1 MAGCPA
7 LDRVRDGQAPAEVV
21 HALKE
26 IAQIGENDAP
36 APAFGAEAGEGG
48 EVAENRD
55 GGEAKESGLG
65 RGAGG
70 RLTRIAAQ
78 TIIQPFARSSRDSQ

>member
-48 EVAENRD
+48 KSLKIGMA
-55 GGEAKESGLG
+55 AKRKRAGWDAARAAVDTH
-65 RGAGG
+65 RGANHNSAV
-70 RLTRIAAQ
+70 REVK
-78 TIIQPFARSSRDSQ
+78 